1 MRGDTKMT
9 RTTEGVRGVIASGIA
24 IAFALLAIALLIAI
38 TIIVIASL
46 VQRARVGH
54 RCPTASVRVSH
65 INLFYFN

>member
-9 RTTEGVRGVIASGIA
+9 RTTEGVRGVIASRMT
-24 IAFALLAIALLIAI
+24 IAFALLTIALLIAI

-54 RCPTASVRVSH
+54 RCPIASVRVSH
-65 INLFYFN
+65 INLF